1 MARDWLKTLWRAS
14 YKGTPFFV
22 EHDEEEGG
30 RRIVVHQ
37 FPMRDDPYLEDL
49 GEDKRG
55 FVATAYVASDSAD
68 TDAGTLVATCAM
80 RGPGVLVLPTH
91 GPILVRCLNFKR
103 ARAKDRHGY
112 IGFELEFIREGFSSP
127 LASVAMLAN
136 LVFMA
141 ADAAALSIAT
151 AFVAGIQ
158 TTLQPDYVIAAAS
171 NGAQDAVSTVE
182 AIRTTQPVDPVVSAA
197 QRTEIQSI
205 FDAAPALVVAT
216 DPAVA
221 QTLPARI
228 IASARAVGDATPAP
242 QATAAFEAIVSDPA
256 LSDAVAAAASVG
268 TAYPTPHRRAAAMN
282 DAAAKRLLL
291 LAAVIAYAEAA
302 TRQTLADRPAAITL
316 RANVAEYFEG
326 VLILIPAGEI
336 DLFHAIAAVRDR
348 VIEYLSRAILDL
360 APVVT
365 VEANLSMPS
374 LFWAYRLYAD
384 PNRSTEL
391 AARNLVP
398 HPSFMPTQF
407 EALSK

>member
-22 EHDEEEGG
+22 ERDEEDGG

-37 FPMRDDPYLEDL
+37 FPMRDPPYLEDM
-49 GEDKRG
+49 GEDKRS
-55 FVATAYVASDSAD
+55 FVASAYVASDSAD
-68 TDAGTLVATCAM
+68 TDAGALVATCAT
-80 RGPGVLVLPTH
+80 RGAGVLVLPTH
-91 GPILVRCLNFKR
+91 GPILVRCLNFR
-103 ARAKDRHGY
+103 RQRAKDRHGY
-112 IGFELEFIREGFSSP
+112 IAFELEFIREGFASP

-141 ADAAALSIAT
+141 TDAAALSIA
-151 AFVAGIQ
+151 AGFVAGIQ
-158 TTLQPDYVIAAAS
+158 TTLQPDYVIAAAT

-205 FDAAPALVVAT
+205 FDAAPALIV
-216 DPAVA
+216 DPSPAVA

-242 QATAAFEAIVSDPA
+242 QAAAAFEAIVADPTLA
-256 LSDAVAAAASVG
+256 AAVGGAASVS
-268 TAYPTPHRRAAAMN
+268 AVYPTPRRRAAALN

-291 LAAVIAYAEAA
+291 LTALSAYAEAVV
-302 TRQTLADRPAAITL
+302 RLTLADRPSAITL

-336 DLFHAIAAVRDR
+336 DLFRAIAALRDR
-348 VIEYLSRAILDL
+348 VVEYLSRAILDL

-365 VEANLSMPS
+365 VEANLGMPS

-391 AARNLVP
+391 VARNSVV
-398 HPSFMPTQF
+398 HPSFMPTMF